1 MEIIKVYKRYQGI
14 KLKQTIMKTN
24 ITKLQKPMN

>member
-1 MEIIKVYKRYQGI
+1 MEIIQVYKRYQGI
-14 KLKQTIMKTN
+14 KLKQTIVSTN